1 MSPIRRRWRVGASAW
16 HYVVGYRPD
25 VEVAFA
31 ELQETVLA
39 GGDYYGDEVGT
50 FASMA
55 ELNEARHTEAFW
67 EAGTHSVLDMM
78 TYIGPDA
85 EDDIAAL
92 RILRDDEVRALF
104 GHDQPTKTDFERF
117 IDEEWDIERWQGR
130 ATVLYQEGKP
140 HELAF
145 WGISGD

>member
-1 MSPIRRRWRVGASAW
+1 MGASAW

-39 GGDYYGDEVGT
+39 GGDYYDREVGT

-55 ELNEARHTEAFW
+55 ELNEMRNTEDFW
-67 EAGTHSVLDMM
+67 EAGTHSILDMM
-78 TYIGPDA
+78 TFTGPDA
-85 EDDIAAL
+85 QDEIAAL
-92 RILRDDEVRALF
+92 RLLRDDEVRALF
-104 GHDQPTKTDFERF
+104 GHDQPTNSDFERF
-117 IDEEWDIERWQGR
+117 TDEVWDLERWQGR
-130 ATVLYQEGKP
+130 ATVLYQAGQP
-140 HELAF
+140 HGLAF